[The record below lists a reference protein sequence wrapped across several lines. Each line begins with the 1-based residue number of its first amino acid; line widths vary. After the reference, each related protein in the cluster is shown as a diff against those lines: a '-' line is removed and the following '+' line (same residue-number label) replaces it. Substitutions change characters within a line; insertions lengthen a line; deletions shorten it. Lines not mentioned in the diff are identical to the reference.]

1 MSSIKPHGKGKTYWR
16 SLDQVA
22 QTPQFKEFLDKEFPA
37 HASEWMGASRRGFLK
52 IMAASFALAGLTS
65 CRHWPQEKVAEYA
78 HRPVN
83 RSPGRAGALC
93 DIHGNRRDRC
103 RGW

>member
-22 QTPQFKEFLDKEFPA
+22 QTPQFTEFLEKEFPA

-65 CRHWPQEKVAEYA
+65 CRRWPTEHVEEYA
-78 HRPVN
+78 HR
-83 RSPGRAGALC
+83 
-93 DIHGNRRDRC
+93 
-103 RGW
+103 